1 MVLQNEHLNK
11 KDIILLGD
19 ISMLPEDDQ
28 RFISTINV
36 KDAYTAP
43 SFALV
48 EKLALLSERNEN
60 ILFVICASKKITA
73 RWANI
78 LVSYGMNYGENFV
91 DLTLFK
97 HYFKKT
103 KNSTRKKL
111 VVAYGNCQM
120 HDYYDCLN
128 RCPDFVNKYDSSY
141 FKYEK
146 YSRWEEEQ
154 VESLL
159 CIADVFLLT
168 KESFDKKHRDLEKFV
183 KKHNPLCRVISIPCY
198 SFRGVFP
205 QTNPHIQEQ
214 NKFDI
219 VQDIFNTFHREDIYI
234 NEMIDEEK
242 ETSAIIAQYSSGT
255 TFKAAEINKL
265 FEISLKQLSM
275 MDRASAIKIYDYVKE
290 NVKVR
295 RLFKDPVHMEDE
307 LVWHL
312 TRQLLNI
319 LGCEAP
325 ISNIG
330 GTIHYFSELP
340 IYPEVATT
348 LGLAWWNSK
357 SKCELR
363 MSEGMLFV
371 SPEEFIERYCLF
383 CGNVH
388 QIKKS
393 LHINHEDEK
402 NVIELFKNM

>member
-1 MVLQNEHLNK
+1 
-11 KDIILLGD
+11 
-19 ISMLPEDDQ
+19 
-28 RFISTINV
+28 
-36 KDAYTAP
+36 
-43 SFALV
+43 
-48 EKLALLSERNEN
+48 
-60 ILFVICASKKITA
+60 
-73 RWANI
+73 
-78 LVSYGMNYGENFV
+78 
-91 DLTLFK
+91 
-97 HYFKKT
+97 
-103 KNSTRKKL
+103 
-111 VVAYGNCQM
+111 
-120 HDYYDCLN
+120 
-128 RCPDFVNKYDSSY
+128 
-141 FKYEK
+141 
-146 YSRWEEEQ
+146 
-154 VESLL
+154 
-159 CIADVFLLT
+159 
-168 KESFDKKHRDLEKFV
+168 
-183 KKHNPLCRVISIPCY
+183 
-198 SFRGVFP
+198 
-205 QTNPHIQEQ
+205 
-214 NKFDI
+214 
-219 VQDIFNTFHREDIYI
+219 
-234 NEMIDEEK
+234 MIDEEK

-325 ISNIG
+325 TSNIG
-330 GTIHYFSELP
+330 GTIHYFSVLP

-348 LGLAWWNSK
+348 LGLAWWNSN